1 MSANPI
7 TQASSRREWLFVF
20 LAGFFITNAVTAE
33 LISNK
38 LIDVPLTFS
47 FFGSELG
54 PFVTVVGVLP
64 WPLVFICTD
73 LINEFYGKKAIRR
86 LSWITAILISYC
98 FIMVTVALAI
108 PANTAISPNTATD
121 FEFTKVFGQSQ
132 WVIVGSVCAF
142 MFSQLLDATLFAW
155 IKQKTGNR
163 HIWLRSTGSTVVSQL
178 IDSYIVI
185 YIGFILPRDIT
196 GLGILG
202 NSPDQLFFEV
212 NHRDSSNT
220 SHLFRTLY
228 STSILGRGSFRIE
241 HQRITVLALCGR

>member
-1 MSANPI
+1 MSASPT

-38 LIDVPLTFS
+38 LIDVPITFS

-86 LSWITAILISYC
+86 LSWITAALISYC

-108 PANTAISPNTATD
+108 PANTAISPNTAND
-121 FEFTKVFGQSQ
+121 FEFNKVFGQSQ

-155 IKQKTGNR
+155 IKQKTGNK

-185 YIGFILPRDIT
+185 YIGFILPGTLPISAFWEIAPT
-196 GLGILG
+196 NYVLKLVIAILLTPLIYLGHYAVRRYLG
-202 NSPDQLFFEV
+202 EAHSETHAN
-212 NHRDSSNT
+212 
-220 SHLFRTLY
+220 
-228 STSILGRGSFRIE
+228 G
-241 HQRITVLALCGR
+241 

>member
-1 MSANPI
+1 MSI
-7 TQASSRREWLFVF
+7 IHQVQSTSKREWLFVF

-38 LIDVPLTFS
+38 LIDVPITFS
-47 FFGSELG
+47 FFGTEFG

-86 LSWITAILISYC
+86 LSWITAALISYC

-108 PANTAISPNTATD
+108 PANTAISPNTAND

-185 YIGFILPRDIT
+185 YIGFILPGTLPISAFWEIAPT
-196 GLGILG
+196 NYVLKLIIAILLTPLIYLGHYTVRRYLG
-202 NSPDQLFFEV
+202 D
-212 NHRDSSNT
+212 
-220 SHLFRTLY
+220 SHLEPN
-228 STSILGRGSFRIE
+228 SD
-241 HQRITVLALCGR
+241 

>member
-1 MSANPI
+1 MSI
-7 TQASSRREWLFVF
+7 TNQVQTGSRREWLFVF

-86 LSWITAILISYC
+86 LSWITAALISYC

-108 PANTAISPNTATD
+108 PANTVISPNTAND

-132 WVIVGSVCAF
+132 WVIVGSVFAF

-163 HIWLRSTGSTVVSQL
+163 HIWLRSTGSTVISQL

-185 YIGFILPRDIT
+185 YIGFILPGTLPISAFWEIAPT
-196 GLGILG
+196 NYVLKLIIAILLTPLIYLGHYAVRSYLG
-202 NSPDQLFFEV
+202 ESVLESNS
-212 NHRDSSNT
+212 H
-220 SHLFRTLY
+220 
-228 STSILGRGSFRIE
+228 G
-241 HQRITVLALCGR
+241 

>member
-7 TQASSRREWLFVF
+7 TKASGRREWLFVF

-38 LIDVPLTFS
+38 LIDVPFTFS
-47 FFGSELG
+47 FFGSEFG

-86 LSWITAILISYC
+86 LSWITAALISYC
-98 FIMVTVALAI
+98 FLMVTVALAI
-108 PANTAISPNTATD
+108 PANTAISPNTAND

-155 IKQKTGNR
+155 IKQKTGNK

-185 YIGFILPRDIT
+185 YIGFILPGTLPLSAFWQIAPT
-196 GLGILG
+196 NYLLKLIIAILLTPLIYLGHYAVRRYLG
-202 NSPDQLFFEV
+202 EQHSEAHTN
-212 NHRDSSNT
+212 
-220 SHLFRTLY
+220 
-228 STSILGRGSFRIE
+228 G
-241 HQRITVLALCGR
+241 

>member
-1 MSANPI
+1 MSI
-7 TQASSRREWLFVF
+7 TNQVQASSRREWLFVF

-47 FFGSELG
+47 FFGSEFG

-86 LSWITAILISYC
+86 LSWITAALISYC

-108 PANTAISPNTATD
+108 PANTAISPNTAND

-132 WVIVGSVCAF
+132 WVIVGSVFAF

-163 HIWLRSTGSTVVSQL
+163 HIWLRSTGSTVISQL

-185 YIGFILPRDIT
+185 YIGFILPGTLPISAFWEIAPT
-196 GLGILG
+196 NYVLKLIIAILLTPLIYLGHYAVRRYLG
-202 NSPDQLFFEV
+202 EHASE
-212 NHRDSSNT
+212 
-220 SHLFRTLY
+220 SHPH
-228 STSILGRGSFRIE
+228 G
-241 HQRITVLALCGR
+241 

>member
-1 MSANPI
+1 MSASSL
-7 TQASSRREWLFVF
+7 TQAGSRREWLFVF

-38 LIDVPLTFS
+38 LIDVPISFDFIGFS
-47 FFGSELG
+47 FG

-86 LSWITAILISYC
+86 LSWITSILISYC
-98 FIMVTVALAI
+98 FVMMTVALAI
-108 PANTAISPNTATD
+108 PANTSISPNTATD
-121 FEFTKVFGQSQ
+121 LEFTKVFGQSQ

-155 IKQKTGNR
+155 IKQKTGNK

-178 IDSYIVI
+178 FDSYIVI
-185 YIGFILPRDIT
+185 YIGFILPGALPLSAFWEIAPT
-196 GLGILG
+196 NYVLKLVIAILLTPLIYLGHYAVRRYLG
-202 NSPDQLFFEV
+202 EQHLEA
-212 NHRDSSNT
+212 NT
-220 SHLFRTLY
+220 D
-228 STSILGRGSFRIE
+228 GK
-241 HQRITVLALCGR
+241 

>member
-1 MSANPI
+1 MSATSHVPS
-7 TQASSRREWLFVF
+7 SSRREWLFVF

-38 LIDVPLTFS
+38 LIDVPITFS
-47 FFGSELG
+47 FFGTELG

-86 LSWITAILISYC
+86 LSWITAALISYC

-108 PANTAISPNTATD
+108 PANTAISPNTAND

-155 IKQKTGNR
+155 IKQKTGNK

-185 YIGFILPRDIT
+185 YIGFILPGTLPVSAFWEIAPT
-196 GLGILG
+196 NYFLKLIIAILLTPMIYLGHYTVRRYLG
-202 NSPDQLFFEV
+202 EAHSEANA
-212 NHRDSSNT
+212 N
-220 SHLFRTLY
+220 
-228 STSILGRGSFRIE
+228 G
-241 HQRITVLALCGR
+241 

>member
-1 MSANPI
+1 MSI
-7 TQASSRREWLFVF
+7 TNQLQASSRREWLFVF

-86 LSWITAILISYC
+86 LSWITAALISYC

-108 PANTAISPNTATD
+108 PANTVISPNTAND

-132 WVIVGSVCAF
+132 WVIVGSVFAF

-163 HIWLRSTGSTVVSQL
+163 HIWLRSTGSTVISQL

-185 YIGFILPRDIT
+185 YIGFILPGTLPISAFWEIAPT
-196 GLGILG
+196 NYVLKLIIAILLTPLIYLGHYAVRRYLG
-202 NSPDQLFFEV
+202 EHASE
-212 NHRDSSNT
+212 
-220 SHLFRTLY
+220 SHPH
-228 STSILGRGSFRIE
+228 G
-241 HQRITVLALCGR
+241 

>member
-1 MSANPI
+1 MSI
-7 TQASSRREWLFVF
+7 TDQVQASSRREWLFVF

-47 FFGSELG
+47 FFGSEFG

-86 LSWITAILISYC
+86 LSWITAALISYC

-108 PANTAISPNTATD
+108 PANTAISPNTAND

-132 WVIVGSVCAF
+132 WVIVGSVFAF

-163 HIWLRSTGSTVVSQL
+163 HIWLRSTGSTVISQL

-185 YIGFILPRDIT
+185 YIGFILPGTLPISAFWEIAPT
-196 GLGILG
+196 NYVLKLIIAILLTPLIYLGHYVVRRYLG
-202 NSPDQLFFEV
+202 EP
-212 NHRDSSNT
+212 
-220 SHLFRTLY
+220 TLEPNP
-228 STSILGRGSFRIE
+228 R
-241 HQRITVLALCGR
+241 

>member
-1 MSANPI
+1 MTSPLNA
-7 TQASSRREWLFVF
+7 QASSRREWLFVF

-47 FFGSELG
+47 LFGSEFG

-86 LSWITAILISYC
+86 LSWITAALISYC

-108 PANTAISPNTATD
+108 PANTVISPNTAND

-163 HIWLRSTGSTVVSQL
+163 HIWLRSTGSTVVSQF

-185 YIGFILPRDIT
+185 YIGFILPGTLPISAFWEIAPT
-196 GLGILG
+196 NYVLKLIIAILLTPLIYLGHFAVRRYLG
-202 NSPDQLFFEV
+202 EAHSET
-212 NHRDSSNT
+212 DS
-220 SHLFRTLY
+220 
-228 STSILGRGSFRIE
+228 
-241 HQRITVLALCGR
+241 

>member
-1 MSANPI
+1 MSI
-7 TQASSRREWLFVF
+7 TNQVQARGRREWLFVF

-47 FFGSELG
+47 LFGSELG

-86 LSWITAILISYC
+86 LSWITAALISYC

-121 FEFTKVFGQSQ
+121 LEFIKVFGQSQ
-132 WVIVGSVCAF
+132 WVIVGSVFAF
-142 MFSQLLDATLFAW
+142 MFSQLLDATLFSW
-155 IKQKTGNR
+155 IKHKTGNR
-163 HIWLRSTGSTVVSQL
+163 YIWLRSTGSTVVSQL

-185 YIGFILPRDIT
+185 YIGFILPGTLPISAIWEIAPT
-196 GLGILG
+196 NYVLKLIIAILLTPLIYLGHYAVRSYLG
-202 NSPDQLFFEV
+202 ESVLEPNT
-212 NHRDSSNT
+212 HR
-220 SHLFRTLY
+220 
-228 STSILGRGSFRIE
+228 
-241 HQRITVLALCGR
+241 

>member
-1 MSANPI
+1 MSATSNV
-7 TQASSRREWLFVF
+7 TSSSRREWLFVF

-38 LIDVPLTFS
+38 LIDVPITFS
-47 FFGSELG
+47 FFGTELG

-86 LSWITAILISYC
+86 LSWITAALISYC

-108 PANTAISPNTATD
+108 PANTAISPNTAND

-155 IKQKTGNR
+155 IKQKTGNK

-185 YIGFILPRDIT
+185 YIGFILPGTLPVSAFWEIAPT
-196 GLGILG
+196 NYFLKLIIAILLTPMIYLGHYAVRRYLG
-202 NSPDQLFFEV
+202 EAHSEANA
-212 NHRDSSNT
+212 N
-220 SHLFRTLY
+220 
-228 STSILGRGSFRIE
+228 G
-241 HQRITVLALCGR
+241 

>member
-1 MSANPI
+1 MSI
-7 TQASSRREWLFVF
+7 TNQVQAGSRREWLFVF

-47 FFGSELG
+47 LFGSELG

-64 WPLVFICTD
+64 WPFVFICTD

-86 LSWITAILISYC
+86 LSWITAALISYC

-108 PANTAISPNTATD
+108 PANTAISPNTAND

-132 WVIVGSVCAF
+132 WVIVGSVFAF

-163 HIWLRSTGSTVVSQL
+163 HIWLRSTGSTVISQL

-185 YIGFILPRDIT
+185 YIGFILPGTLPISAFWEIAPT
-196 GLGILG
+196 NYVLKLIIAILLTPLIYLGHYVVRRYLG
-202 NSPDQLFFEV
+202 EP
-212 NHRDSSNT
+212 
-220 SHLFRTLY
+220 TLEPNP
-228 STSILGRGSFRIE
+228 R
-241 HQRITVLALCGR
+241 

>member
-1 MSANPI
+1 MSI
-7 TQASSRREWLFVF
+7 TNQVQASSRREWLFVF

-38 LIDVPLTFS
+38 LIDVPLMFS
-47 FFGSELG
+47 LFGAELG

-64 WPLVFICTD
+64 WPFVFICTD

-86 LSWITAILISYC
+86 LSWITAALISYC

-108 PANTAISPNTATD
+108 PANTAISPNTAND

-132 WVIVGSVCAF
+132 WVIVGSVFAF

-163 HIWLRSTGSTVVSQL
+163 HIWLRSTGSTVISQL

-185 YIGFILPRDIT
+185 YIGFILPGTLPISAFWEIAPT
-196 GLGILG
+196 NYVLKLIIAILLTPLIYLGHYVVRRYLG
-202 NSPDQLFFEV
+202 EP
-212 NHRDSSNT
+212 
-220 SHLFRTLY
+220 TLEPNP
-228 STSILGRGSFRIE
+228 R
-241 HQRITVLALCGR
+241 

>member
-1 MSANPI
+1 MIATP
-7 TQASSRREWLFVF
+7 QAQSNGRREWLFVF
-20 LAGFFITNAVTAE
+20 LAGFFVTNAVTAE

-47 FFGSELG
+47 LFGSNLG

-86 LSWITAILISYC
+86 LSWMTAALISYC

-121 FEFTKVFGQSQ
+121 AEFTKVFGQSQ
-132 WVIVGSVCAF
+132 WVIVGSVFAF

-185 YIGFILPRDIT
+185 YIGFILPGALPISAFWEIAPTNYVLKLVIAIALTPLIYLGHFVVRRYLGEHPLESET
-196 GLGILG
+196 G
-202 NSPDQLFFEV
+202 
-212 NHRDSSNT
+212 R
-220 SHLFRTLY
+220 
-228 STSILGRGSFRIE
+228 
-241 HQRITVLALCGR
+241 

>member
-98 FIMVTVALAI
+98 FVMVTVALAI
-108 PANTAISPNTATD
+108 PANTVISPNTATD

-185 YIGFILPRDIT
+185 YIGFILPGTLPVSAFWEIAPT
-196 GLGILG
+196 NYFLKLIIAILLTPLIYLGHYTVRRYLG
-202 NSPDQLFFEV
+202 EAHSE
-212 NHRDSSNT
+212 SNT
-220 SHLFRTLY
+220 N
-228 STSILGRGSFRIE
+228 G
-241 HQRITVLALCGR
+241 

>member
-1 MSANPI
+1 MSASPL

-98 FIMVTVALAI
+98 FVMVTVALAI

-142 MFSQLLDATLFAW
+142 MFSQLLDATLFSW
-155 IKQKTGNR
+155 IKQKTGNK

-185 YIGFILPRDIT
+185 YIGFILPGTLPISAFWEIAPT
-196 GLGILG
+196 NYFLKLIIAILLTPLIYLGHYTVRRYLG
-202 NSPDQLFFEV
+202 E
-212 NHRDSSNT
+212 
-220 SHLFRTLY
+220 SHLESEANR
-228 STSILGRGSFRIE
+228 
-241 HQRITVLALCGR
+241 

>member
-1 MSANPI
+1 MSTSPI
-7 TQASSRREWLFVF
+7 TAASSRREWLFVF

-38 LIDVPLTFS
+38 LIDVPFTFS
-47 FFGSELG
+47 FFGSEFG

-86 LSWITAILISYC
+86 LSWITAALISYC
-98 FIMVTVALAI
+98 FILVTVALAI
-108 PANTAISPNTATD
+108 PANTAISPNTAND

-155 IKQKTGNR
+155 IKQKTGNK

-185 YIGFILPRDIT
+185 YIGFILPGTLPMSAFWQIAPT
-196 GLGILG
+196 NYLLKLIIAILLTPLIYLGHYAVRRYLG
-202 NSPDQLFFEV
+202 EAHSEAHAN
-212 NHRDSSNT
+212 
-220 SHLFRTLY
+220 
-228 STSILGRGSFRIE
+228 G
-241 HQRITVLALCGR
+241 

>member
-1 MSANPI
+1 MSASPL
-7 TQASSRREWLFVF
+7 TQASSRREWLFIF

-86 LSWITAILISYC
+86 LSWITAALISYC
-98 FIMVTVALAI
+98 FILLTVALAI
-108 PANTAISPNTATD
+108 PANTTVSPNTAND
-121 FEFTKVFGQSQ
+121 YEFTKVFGQSQ
-132 WVIVGSVCAF
+132 WVIVGSVFAF

-155 IKQKTGNR
+155 IKQKTGNK

-178 IDSYIVI
+178 FDSYIVI
-185 YIGFILPRDIT
+185 YIGFILPGTLPISAFWEIAPTNYFLKLLVAIALTPLIYVGHYFVRRHI
-196 GLGILG
+196 GEA
-202 NSPDQLFFEV
+202 QLEA
-212 NHRDSSNT
+212 NPN
-220 SHLFRTLY
+220 
-228 STSILGRGSFRIE
+228 GK
-241 HQRITVLALCGR
+241 

>member
-7 TQASSRREWLFVF
+7 TKASGRREWLFVF

-38 LIDVPLTFS
+38 LIDVPFTFS
-47 FFGSELG
+47 FFGSEFG

-86 LSWITAILISYC
+86 LSWITAALISYC
-98 FIMVTVALAI
+98 FLMVTVALAI
-108 PANTAISPNTATD
+108 PANTAISPNTAND

-155 IKQKTGNR
+155 IKQKTGNK

-185 YIGFILPRDIT
+185 YIGFILPGTLPLSAFWQIAPT
-196 GLGILG
+196 NYLLKLIIAILLTPLIYLGHYAVRRYLG
-202 NSPDQLFFEV
+202 EQHSEA
-212 NHRDSSNT
+212 
-220 SHLFRTLY
+220 RTN
-228 STSILGRGSFRIE
+228 G
-241 HQRITVLALCGR
+241 

>member
-1 MSANPI
+1 MSSAPI
-7 TQASSRREWLFVF
+7 TQSSSKREWLFVF

-38 LIDVPLTFS
+38 LIDIPIS
-47 FFGSELG
+47 FNLMGSSLG

-86 LSWITAILISYC
+86 LSWITAALISYC
-98 FIMVTVALAI
+98 FIMVTIALAI

-121 FEFTKVFGQSQ
+121 LEFTKVFGQSQ

-155 IKQKTGNR
+155 IKQKTGNK

-185 YIGFILPRDIT
+185 YIGFILPGTLPISAFWEIAPT
-196 GLGILG
+196 NYVLKLLIAILLTPLIYLGHFLVRRYLG
-202 NSPDQLFFEV
+202 DAHSE
-212 NHRDSSNT
+212 T
-220 SHLFRTLY
+220 RT
-228 STSILGRGSFRIE
+228 
-241 HQRITVLALCGR
+241 